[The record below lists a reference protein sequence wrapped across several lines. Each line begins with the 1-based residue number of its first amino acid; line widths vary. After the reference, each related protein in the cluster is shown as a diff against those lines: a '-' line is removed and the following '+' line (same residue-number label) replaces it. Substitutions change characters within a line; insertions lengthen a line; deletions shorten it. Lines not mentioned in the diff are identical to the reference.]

1 MVQSAEF
8 LKFQTTTDTIELEQA
23 PTKLQPIATMPQPTT
38 KKLKPL
44 IRLKILSNILTKHKP
59 FTNL

>member
-23 PTKLQPIATMPQPTT
+23 PTKLQPIAMMPQPTT
-38 KKLKPL
+38 KN
-44 IRLKILSNILTKHKP
+44 SNL
-59 FTNL
+59 